1 MDSSLG
7 AYTNA
12 ECGRFIFESL
22 KWSEYWEFGLN
33 NSNFYSQI
41 SFSGTITSG
50 LMAQT
55 FEGNSGALLSTECC
69 YFQSNAVSTRRHV
82 CNALVKH
89 LRFCVC
95 VQYCCPDAF
104 ENSQSLH
111 YWCLFT
117 YPLQNRNRK
126 PQANNYLA
134 NSGTHTIFNLP
145 LAGQL
150 GSWPMKNIW
159 PEEGCDLQL
168 CSMYEAY
175 KIYAGHWQDPINEQ
189 SFASKPHRLC
199 PTDKR
204 SVLVT
209 WLPILKCPKN
219 ITQFTEVEVLEGT
232 SKLAQL

>member
-1 MDSSLG
+1 
-7 AYTNA
+7 
-12 ECGRFIFESL
+12 
-22 KWSEYWEFGLN
+22 
-33 NSNFYSQI
+33 
-41 SFSGTITSG
+41 
-50 LMAQT
+50 MAQT
-55 FEGNSGALLSTECC
+55 FEGNSSALLSTECC
-69 YFQSNAVSTRRHV
+69 YFQSNAISTRWHV

-89 LRFCVC
+89 LRFCIC

-117 YPLQNRNRK
+117 CPLQNRNRK

-134 NSGTHTIFNLP
+134 NSGTDTIFNLP

-150 GSWPMKNIW
+150 GSWPMNNIW
-159 PEEGCDLQL
+159 PEEGCDLLL

-199 PTDKR
+199 PTDKKKCACH
-204 SVLVT
+204 VT
-209 WLPILKCPKN
+209 TNPKMPKKHHTVHRGRGSWGNVKTGTVIDMCSSNGRAAVEAFLGICPVAK
-219 ITQFTEVEVLEGT
+219 
-232 SKLAQL
+232 KKKA